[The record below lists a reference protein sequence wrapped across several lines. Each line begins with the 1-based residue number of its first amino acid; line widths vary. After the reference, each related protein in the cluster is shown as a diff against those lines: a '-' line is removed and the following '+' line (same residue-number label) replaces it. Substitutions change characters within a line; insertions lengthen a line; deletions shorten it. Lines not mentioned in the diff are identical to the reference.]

1 MNPAMY
7 IAIFTT
13 TTNAAISE
21 GVIEGKDIMYVF
33 KTGRKPESPNPVTS
47 NPAWVIAPS
56 PKKRAMLPKMTT
68 AQLVHSK
75 CFRHV
80 ARVAKTPKAITP
92 ATPLNGSSD
101 AKRFAF
107 ANEILRPLSRKNS
120 DSWQWRQPL
129 MSRPQKQPLGYFV
142 R

>member
-1 MNPAMY
+1 MNPA
-7 IAIFTT
+7 INTAAFST
-13 TTNAAISE
+13 TTNAATRD
-21 GVIEGKDIMYVF
+21 GVIEGKDIRYVF
-33 KTGRKPESPNPVTS
+33 TTGRKPESPNPATS

-56 PKKRAMLPKMTT
+56 QKKRAMLPKMTT

-80 ARVAKTPKAITP
+80 ARGAKTPKAITP

-107 ANEILRPLSRKNS
+107 ANEILRPLSRNRGTKEKYM
-120 DSWQWRQPL
+120 L
-129 MSRPQKQPLGYFV
+129 
-142 R
+142 